1 MTPSTSATVFD
12 IHLLQEQICSHLTS
26 RDIRRCTLVSWDF
39 FHNFS
44 PYLYKSI
51 SIHRK
56 STYNK
61 FHRPESLAALA
72 KHRNQVTH
80 VDCVFAQIWKTLL
93 DVQCYNL
100 VTLSSGRLPKRHT
113 NIDSN
118 RFQTGYVTDLIEVNP
133 RLHSVILSQF
143 LFEPEVVVRFCSA
156 LRNHAQL
163 RELSIFSPGVYVPYT
178 LINLF
183 TWSSFRL
190 EKLCLDISSTENQV
204 VNNKWGLQQQEYV
217 ELTGSTDPVF
227 ALKEL
232 VLPFTVSSRM
242 ENSLVRFFACTPHIE
257 RFVTPSIGYGNN
269 ENGLLLVMKTLMTN
283 VQHLNVSSLGVQGA
297 PVAEL
302 VSLCR
307 NLKTFVSS
315 PLLRGINLVAD
326 ALLLHHRETL
336 EELYMIGAA
345 RLTSQ
350 QIIAFLN
357 DCPKLRIVD
366 MMVNTEKSSPDRE
379 VMTRQRMGDAIVS
392 TDDLDATAGMPWACT
407 GLQVLKLRY
416 AVPER
421 DQDDQNQEGS
431 EGSDEWAIPSPLYN
445 RIAELTQLETLWL
458 GKVEPPV
465 DTEDSFFLALRVGR
479 GMPLPPALQPPP
491 PPKSESE
498 IRLHKMGVLNMSN
511 ALLAWRSL
519 RRLRKLHL
527 RGVAN
532 LIDKE
537 VVREARKSWKNMEW
551 ISYQ

>member
-26 RDIRRCTLVSWDF
+26 RDIRRCTLTSRDF

-44 PYLYKSI
+44 PYLYRSI

-113 NIDSN
+113 NIDNN
-118 RFQTGYVTDLIEVNP
+118 RFQTGYITDLIEVNP
-133 RLHSVILSQF
+133 RLHSVRLSQF
-143 LFEPEVVVRFCSA
+143 LFEPEVVVRFCSV

-163 RELSIFSPGVYVPYT
+163 RELSIFSREVYVPYA

-183 TWSSFRL
+183 TWSSLRL

-217 ELTGSTDPVF
+217 ELTGSKDPVF

-232 VLPFTVSSRM
+232 ILPFKMSSRM
-242 ENSLVRFFACTPHIE
+242 ENTLIRFFSCTPHIE
-257 RFVTPSIGYGNN
+257 RLVTPSIGYGNS
-269 ENGLLLVMKTLMTN
+269 EAKLFMVMKTIMTN
-283 VQHLNVSSLGVQGA
+283 VQHLNVSSPGIQGA
-297 PVAEL
+297 SVAEL

-315 PLLRGINLVAD
+315 PLLEGVNLVAD
-326 ALLLHHRETL
+326 ALILHHGETL

-345 RLTSQ
+345 LLTSQ
-350 QIIAFLN
+350 QILAFLN
-357 DCPKLRIVD
+357 DCPKLRIFD
-366 MMVNTEKSSPDRE
+366 MMATTEKISPDSE
-379 VMTRQRMGDAIVS
+379 VMTRQRIGDAIVS
-392 TDDLDATAGMPWACT
+392 TADLDATAGMPWACT

-431 EGSDEWAIPSPLYN
+431 KGSDEWMPSSLYN

-465 DTEDSFFLALRVGR
+465 DTDDSLLLALRIAG
-479 GMPLPPALQPPP
+479 GWPLPPALQPPP

-498 IRLHKMGVLNMSN
+498 IRLHKMGILNMSN

-519 RRLRKLHL
+519 PRLRKLHL
-527 RGVAN
+527 RGLAN
-532 LIDKE
+532 LVDKE
-537 VVREARKSWKNMEW
+537 AVREARRSWKNMEW
-551 ISYQ
+551 VCYQ